1 MIQNRINEGAF
12 VKDIACELNVSPKT
26 VSRALKRGGA
36 PTGKP
41 GRPSTSKLDL
51 FKPQVDDLLA
61 SNIWNA
67 QVILRELQAAGYE
80 GSYTI
85 LREYIQ
91 PKRGLRPGKATVR
104 FETDPGRQLQSDWG
118 EIMTVV
124 GGVRTKA
131 YFCVNELT
139 HSRRFHVWA
148 AASLDANHTYEAI
161 IRAFEHFDGV
171 PMEVLVD
178 NQKAAVIKHGKDG
191 DIRFNQRFIDMGE
204 HYGFKPKACK
214 PARPQTKGK
223 VERMVRYVKENFF
236 VRYRAFDSFEDLNQ
250 RLHAWLTT
258 EADARVHGTTK
269 QVVSE
274 SFRTEQAFLHPLRQP
289 RFETAYI
296 ETRRVSWDAY
306 IDVKGNRYSVPAHLA
321 GQTVRVY
328 IGLEGDLRVADIH
341 DQWVAYHR
349 LRPKAAGWATDSSH
363 HKPLWERV
371 VGKVQRRPLSA
382 YEEVL

>member
-1 MIQNRINEGAF
+1 MIQNRINEGAY
-12 VKDIACELNVSPKT
+12 VKDIAAELKVSPKT
-26 VSRALKRGGA
+26 VSRALKRGSA

-41 GRPSTSKLDL
+41 GRPTTSKLDP
-51 FKPQVDDLLA
+51 FKPRIDELLA
-61 SNIWNA
+61 RNIWNA
-67 QVILRELQAAGYE
+67 HVILRELQAAGFK

-85 LREYIQ
+85 VRDYIH
-91 PKRGLRPGKATVR
+91 PKRVLRPSKATVR

-118 EIMTVV
+118 ELMTVI

-148 AASLDANHTYEAI
+148 ATSLDANHTYEAI

-178 NQKAAVIKHGKDG
+178 NQKAAVISHGKDG
-191 DIRFNQRFIDMGE
+191 NIRFNQRFIDMGE
-204 HYGFKPKACK
+204 HYGFTPKACK

-236 VRYRAFDSFEDLNQ
+236 VRYQAFDSFEDLNQ
-250 RLHAWLTT
+250 RLHVWLTS
-258 EADARVHGTTK
+258 EADARVHGTTG

-274 SFRTEQAFLHPLRQP
+274 AFRTEQAFLHPLRQP
-289 RFETAYI
+289 RFDTAYI
-296 ETRRVSWDAY
+296 EPRRVSWDAY
-306 IDVKGNRYSVPAHLA
+306 IDVKGNRYSVPAHLV

-328 IGLEGDLRVADIH
+328 IGLEGDLRVADSH

-363 HKPLWERV
+363 HKPLWEKV
-371 VGKVQRRPLSA
+371 VGKVQRRDLSV